1 MSSTLIFQGVYFW
14 LQYLQIWHASDSP
27 DFRNGLTNYRF
38 SIFKSNLMPGNPR
51 VYCGLHPLLLY
62 TRIEKS
68 IEPLQKKLED
78 TNSKKWRVS
87 PCKAMPRW
95 PRGQVSL
102 LEWSIVVLRPKREL
116 LQPPGKRRLNVKSI
130 EPLLHPLLLYTRI
143 EKSIEPLQK
152 KLEDTNNKK
161 WRVSPCKAMPRG
173 PRG

>member
-14 LQYLQIWHASDSP
+14 LRYLQIWHASDSP

-87 PCKAMPRW
+87 PCKAMPRG

-102 LEWSIVVLRPKREL
+102 LEWSIVVLRPKRDDDLSHEDNG
-116 LQPPGKRRLNVKSI
+116 QERGIVAASRNEEENPDQEDTKGKRHETSI
-130 EPLLHPLLLYTRI
+130 NGMA
-143 EKSIEPLQK
+143 S
-152 KLEDTNNKK
+152 
-161 WRVSPCKAMPRG
+161 S
-173 PRG
+173 

>member
-14 LQYLQIWHASDSP
+14 LRYLQIWHASDSP

-62 TRIEKS
+62 TRIEK
-68 IEPLQKKLED
+68 
-78 TNSKKWRVS
+78 R
-87 PCKAMPRW
+87 
-95 PRGQVSL
+95 
-102 LEWSIVVLRPKREL
+102 
-116 LQPPGKRRLNVKSI
+116 
-130 EPLLHPLLLYTRI
+130 
-143 EKSIEPLQK
+143 IEPLQK

-173 PRG
+173 PRGQVSLLEWSIVVLRPKRELLQPPGMKKRILTRRKPKVRGMRPPLMAWLLLNLLLHHSK